1 MRYPLRRD
9 NITVKA
15 EILTPIHIGR
25 GQPVEPFRYVID
37 DRFYKFSL
45 EEWVADLSG
54 NDAAVFRKLIDGNG
68 REASSLAEIRAFIRD
83 TVEIKRY
90 LEWSTDVSEAVRTRY
105 GLKFD
110 AIENQLPVY
119 PMIRTGD
126 RPYIPGSSIKGA
138 IRTAY
143 LNALYSKVG
152 RVERKKQADLV
163 EGELL
168 KALVIDRRGKER
180 FAIDKDPF
188 RALTIRDAM
197 LPDNATFIA
206 EITNYKKDQG
216 QIAPTTIQMIN
227 EVTYGTLLG
236 KPVEIEL
243 NLGLDEKILQC
254 RRSCIDEV
262 HSNNFNVN
270 DLFTAC
276 DRYYRNAF
284 EEEKEKL
291 LHDVTNKGDLES
303 IYNLILHHA
312 DGGLLFRI
320 GFGSGLMSMTISKD
334 LRTQSENEYGRSK
347 NLVEGKYPMGWVKL
361 LME

>member
-1 MRYPLRRD
+1 
-9 NITVKA
+9 
-15 EILTPIHIGR
+15 
-25 GQPVEPFRYVID
+25 
-37 DRFYKFSL
+37 
-45 EEWVADLSG
+45 
-54 NDAAVFRKLIDGNG
+54 
-68 REASSLAEIRAFIRD
+68 
-83 TVEIKRY
+83 
-90 LEWSTDVSEAVRTRY
+90 
-105 GLKFD
+105 
-110 AIENQLPVY
+110 
-119 PMIRTGD
+119 
-126 RPYIPGSSIKGA
+126 
-138 IRTAY
+138 
-143 LNALYSKVG
+143 
-152 RVERKKQADLV
+152 
-163 EGELL
+163 
-168 KALVIDRRGKER
+168 
-180 FAIDKDPF
+180 
-188 RALTIRDAM
+188 M